1 MDYKHFTHGERLEHS
16 VIDNLLRVRERIEKA
31 AIKSG
36 RSPDDITLVAVS
48 KMVRVEKIKK
58 AISAGVTI
66 LGENYLQ
73 EAKTKI
79 EEIGESVQWHMIGH
93 LQTNKVKQA
102 IALFDLIQSV
112 DRLHLAQEIHKKAKK
127 LDKVIR
133 ILVQVNISEE
143 DSKSGI
149 ESKNA
154 VSLISEI
161 SKLENIRIEGLMTIP
176 PYLLDPQRVRPYFRS
191 LRKLSEEIV
200 RRGVENTSIK
210 ELSMGMSNDFDVAIE
225 EGATIVRVGT
235 AIFGE
240 RG

>member
-1 MDYKHFTHGERLEHS
+1 MEHS